1 VPSLREIEQTVAA
14 LWLNED
20 ARTWLVKR
28 KGAPPDCL
36 KNAPPEIL
44 DTVDRK
50 GVALYADLMN
60 YGHQDVMASIYPY
73 CQRLLGKQ
81 WESTVD
87 DYLLRFPPEH
97 YNFNRLCSRLPEYFT
112 TYGGTLIEKHPFL
125 PELAD
130 YEWIELEKME
140 QDAAIKTLPHSEL
153 SDLGQ
158 LAALRPL
165 VNPTLTVRDYRFNIL
180 DIAARLDEG
189 KRLGKAVQPERTF
202 VAIYRHPQSHL
213 CRFVELGEAAAA
225 IIDAARGGLSYQQL
239 IPQAVAALSGD
250 PQQAVMAFLELV
262 EEFQEL
268 AIFVGSEP
276 AA

>member
-14 LWLNED
+14 LWLNKE

-28 KGAPPDCL
+28 KGEPPECL
-36 KNAPPEIL
+36 KNAPPGIL
-44 DTVDRK
+44 ETVDKK
-50 GVALYADLMN
+50 GVSLYADLMN
-60 YGHQDVMASIYPY
+60 YGHQDVMSSIYPY
-73 CQRLLGKQ
+73 CQKLLGKR

-87 DYLLRFPPEH
+87 DYLLQFPPDH
-97 YNFNRLCSRLPEYFT
+97 YNFNRLCHRLSEYFT
-112 TYGGTLIEKHPFL
+112 TYGGTLTDKFPFL

-140 QDAAIKTLPHSEL
+140 QDVAIKTAPHKEL
-153 SDLGQ
+153 DDLGQ
-158 LAALRPL
+158 LASLRPL

-180 DIAARLDEG
+180 EIAARLEEG

-202 VAIYRHPQSHL
+202 VAIYRHPGSHH
-213 CRFVELGEAAAA
+213 CRYVELGESATA

-239 IPQAVAALSGD
+239 IAHAVAAISGD
-250 PQQAVMAFLELV
+250 PQQAVVDFLELV
-262 EEFQEL
+262 EQFQEL
-268 AIFVGSEP
+268 GIFVGSQE